1 MDKNG
6 LQKAKIRQEKTKN
19 GKKDPG
25 LHKDQSRL
33 QVLKQKVA
41 KMAKKYFS
49 LQKRQ
54 EIVKNGQN
62 VKNSPKL
69 AKIAIN
75 EIFCRYGK
83 MNQFQRNLKKPSRPL
98 VHSISDG

>member
-1 MDKNG
+1 
-6 LQKAKIRQEKTKN
+6 
-19 GKKDPG
+19 
-25 LHKDQSRL
+25 
-33 QVLKQKVA
+33 
-41 KMAKKYFS
+41 MAKKYFS

-83 MNQFQRNLKKPSRPL
+83 MNQFQRKLKQAIKTTSTFNIRWVKLQTPSHIPVTCIVFIMVRL
-98 VHSISDG
+98 IVDF